1 LLLNRSA
8 AQYLR
13 TRRLRSATLIVVG
26 RRRTGT
32 WLGVPYDW
40 RRPTWKRL
48 QLRWWNPRS
57 RRLFTPKSFGWGYDI
72 NVAALLRR
80 LHLR

>member
-1 LLLNRSA
+1 MRRNRRPGIVRGA
-8 AQYLR
+8 TVTLV
-13 TRRLRSATLIVVG
+13 TKNRR
-26 RRRTGT
+26 GT

-40 RRPTWKRL
+40 RRPTWKRIRR
-48 QLRWWNPRS
+48 RWWNPRVN
-57 RRLFTPKSFGWGYDI
+57 RLFTPRAFGWGYDI

>member
-1 LLLNRSA
+1 MPNRRADSA
-8 AQYLR
+8 RDATVSLVIKN
-13 TRRLRSATLIVVG
+13 RR
-26 RRRTGT
+26 GT

-40 RRPTWKRL
+40 RRPTWKRIRR
-48 QLRWWNPRS
+48 RWWNPRVN
-57 RRLFTPKSFGWGYDI
+57 RLFTRRAFGWGYDI

>member
-1 LLLNRSA
+1 MTPNRRAVSG
-8 AQYLR
+8 R
-13 TRRLRSATLIVVG
+13 GATVELVR

-40 RRPTWKRL
+40 RRPTWRRVKK
-48 QLRWWNPRS
+48 RWWNPS
-57 RRLFTPKSFGWGYDI
+57 SGRLFTPKSFGWGYDI

-80 LHLR
+80 LRLR

>member
-1 LLLNRSA
+1 LLLNRFA
-8 AQYLR
+8 AQDPR